1 MDQIFRALG
10 FAALCASPC
19 LMVYFLI
26 SIVRTRTFILR
37 SVEVNGEVIRLERSK
52 TRDRYGY
59 SYAPVFS
66 FTVTD
71 GRSFTVTSDVSSSP
85 PGFFEGEPVTVRY
98 SPDDPEKA
106 RIHTVFQTWGSA
118 IISGFAGVFCLFWG
132 CVVLGLFH
140 FGK

>member
-66 FTVTD
+66 FTVAD

-98 SPDDPEKA
+98 EPD
-106 RIHTVFQTWGSA
+106 A